1 MSYNPETDL
10 VTQFGTAS
18 SRKLFFNPSLIVN
31 IIPRRPVVPY
41 VFVGYGAVLQILS
54 ALQGP
59 DFADAGL
66 AGNEFAGD
74 GFAGDE
80 FAGDEFAGD
89 GFEGD
94 ERRTEVAIGRTIPFG
109 GGVKYY
115 FTDSLGVRFDLR
127 RYDIDPDRFLSIGGT
142 GDEGDVDLDRFGVT
156 EFTVGFLWGF

>member
-41 VFVGYGAVLQILS
+41 VFVGYGAVFQILS

-59 DFADAGL
+59 DFADDGFE
-66 AGNEFAGD
+66 GG

-80 FAGDEFAGD
+80 GG
-89 GFEGD
+89 
-94 ERRTEVAIGRTIPFG
+94 TEIAIGRTIPFG

-127 RYDIDPDRFLSIGGT
+127 RYDIDPDRFLSIGGE
-142 GDEGDVDLDRFGVT
+142 GKDGDVDLDRFGIT
-156 EFTVGFLWGF
+156 EFTVGLVWGF

>member
-41 VFVGYGAVLQILS
+41 VFVGYGAVFQILS

-59 DFADAGL
+59 DFADDGF
-66 AGNEFAGD
+66 EGD
-74 GFAGDE
+74 GFEGGGFAGDE
-80 FAGDEFAGD
+80 GG
-89 GFEGD
+89 
-94 ERRTEVAIGRTIPFG
+94 TEIAIGRTIPFG

-127 RYDIDPDRFLSIGGT
+127 RYDIDPDRFLSIGGE
-142 GDEGDVDLDRFGVT
+142 GEDGDVDLDRFGIT
-156 EFTVGFLWGF
+156 EFTVGLVWGF